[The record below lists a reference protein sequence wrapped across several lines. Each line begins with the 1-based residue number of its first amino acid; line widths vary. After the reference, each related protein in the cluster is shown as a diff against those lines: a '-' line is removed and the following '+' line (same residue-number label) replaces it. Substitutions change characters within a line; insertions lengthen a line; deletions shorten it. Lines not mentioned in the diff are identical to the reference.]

1 MRCGK
6 IFLIFRII
14 ALIIAFGLVA
24 ADSRYCCGGVLVVG
38 GRRVG
43 VGDFGG
49 GEGGGNCS
57 ENVWGGFNVFLLNF
71 LTFEIESHFTCGELN
86 LY

>member
-6 IFLIFRII
+6 IFLVFRII

-24 ADSRYCCGGVLVVG
+24 AGSPYCCGGVLVVG
-38 GRRVG
+38 GQCVG
-43 VGDFGG
+43 VGNFGG
-49 GEGGGNCS
+49 GGGNCS
-57 ENVWGGFNVFLLNF
+57 ENVWGGFNEFLLNF

>member
-6 IFLIFRII
+6 ILLIFRII

-38 GRRVG
+38 G
-43 VGDFGG
+43 GG
-49 GEGGGNCS
+49 GGGG
-57 ENVWGGFNVFLLNF
+57 VWGG
-71 LTFEIESHFTCGELN
+71 GGGG
-86 LY
+86 

>member
-6 IFLIFRII
+6 ILLIFRII

-43 VGDFGG
+43 VGGFGG
-49 GEGGGNCS
+49 AGGG
-57 ENVWGGFNVFLLNF
+57 
-71 LTFEIESHFTCGELN
+71 
-86 LY
+86 

>member
-6 IFLIFRII
+6 IYLIFRII

-49 GEGGGNCS
+49 GGGG
-57 ENVWGGFNVFLLNF
+57 GGVGGGGGGGLIAVRMFGAG
-71 LTFEIESHFTCGELN
+71 LT
-86 LY
+86 

>member
-1 MRCGK
+1 MLGWA
-6 IFLIFRII
+6 I
-14 ALIIAFGLVA
+14 
-24 ADSRYCCGGVLVVG
+24 SGVVV
-38 GRRVG
+38 
-43 VGDFGG
+43 
-49 GEGGGNCS
+49 GGNCS

>member
-6 IFLIFRII
+6 IFLVFRII

-24 ADSRYCCGGVLVVG
+24 AGSPYCCGGGSCGWRSVCWG
-38 GRRVG
+38 GHFRG
-43 VGDFGG
+43 W
-49 GEGGGNCS
+49 GGNCS
-57 ENVWGGFNVFLLNF
+57 ENAWRGFNEFLLNF

>member
-24 ADSRYCCGGVLVVG
+24 ADSRYCCGGVLAVG
-38 GRRVG
+38 GRHVG
-43 VGDFGG
+43 VGGFRGG
-49 GEGGGNCS
+49 GGVIAVRMFGAGLTYFCS
-57 ENVWGGFNVFLLNF
+57 IF
-71 LTFEIESHFTCGELN
+71 
-86 LY
+86 

>member
-6 IFLIFRII
+6 ILLIFRII

-24 ADSRYCCGGVLVVG
+24 VDSRYCCGGVLVVG

-43 VGDFGG
+43 VGEFGG
-49 GEGGGNCS
+49 GGGG
-57 ENVWGGFNVFLLNF
+57 VIAVRMFGAG
-71 LTFEIESHFTCGELN
+71 LTCFYSIF
-86 LY
+86 

>member
-6 IFLIFRII
+6 IFLVFRII

-38 GRRVG
+38 GWRVG

-49 GEGGGNCS
+49 GGEVIAVRMFGAG
-57 ENVWGGFNVFLLNF
+57 
-71 LTFEIESHFTCGELN
+71 LTYFYSIF
-86 LY
+86 

>member
-14 ALIIAFGLVA
+14 ALIITFGLVA
-24 ADSRYCCGGVLVVG
+24 ADSRYCCGGVPVVG

-43 VGDFGG
+43 VGNFGG
-49 GEGGGNCS
+49 GG
-57 ENVWGGFNVFLLNF
+57 WG
-71 LTFEIESHFTCGELN
+71 
-86 LY
+86 